1 MTRPN
6 GNREDTIVNTALDA
20 RSWTTAARLY
30 NSTVAAWAV
39 GAAWE
44 LGALDELARH
54 GVLDTD
60 EFATRHDLDAAST
73 LGMFR
78 ALAAVGVVRRDD
90 TKVVP
95 ADAFAEIYQTRSLFH
110 WLVRGSAELF
120 RQMPT
125 VLRNENRAGEFYR
138 RDPAAI
144 AFACKEISTF
154 CYDPWFW
161 SAMDG
166 LGTDFAVIADL
177 GCGSGERLRQVLHRY
192 PGVRGIGIDIAA
204 EALKVAEKDA
214 AAAGL
219 ADRLTFVEADMV
231 SMAPRPEIADVDLL
245 TCFMAGHD
253 LWPREQCV
261 RTLLR
266 FRELY
271 PNARRFLIGDATRS
285 VGIPD
290 EELPVFMLGFEVAHD
305 MMGAF
310 MPTVEDWESVF
321 AEGGW
326 RLRRKHT
333 IDMVAS
339 EVIFE
344 LERR

>member
-1 MTRPN
+1 
-6 GNREDTIVNTALDA
+6 VNTALDA

-30 NSTVAAWAV
+30 NSTVAAWAI

-44 LGALDELARH
+44 LGALDELAEH
-54 GVLDTD
+54 GVLDAD
-60 EFATRHDLDAAST
+60 EFAARHDLDAAAT

-95 ADAFAEIYQTRSLFH
+95 ADAFAEIHRTRSLFH

-120 RQMPT
+120 RQMPS
-125 VLRNENRAGEFYR
+125 VLRNENRVGEFHR

-166 LGTDFAVIADL
+166 LGVEFRVAADL
-177 GCGSGERLRQVLHRY
+177 GCGSGERLRQVLRRY
-192 PGVRGIGIDIAA
+192 PGTRGVGIDIAA

-231 SMAPRPEIADVDLL
+231 SMAPRPEFAEVELL

-261 RTLLR
+261 RTLQR
-266 FRELY
+266 FRELF
-271 PNARRFLIGDATRS
+271 PGARRFLIGDATRS

-290 EELPVFMLGFEVAHD
+290 EQLPVFMLGFEVAHD

-310 MPTVEDWESVF
+310 IPTVEDWESAF
-321 AEGGW
+321 ADGGW